1 MRKHDRI
8 DRFFN
13 DIRNFINNENPKH
26 GKKEF
31 RLEPILS
38 DEQIEKDLQEVVDF
52 YAYLDIGDKNKNNN
66 NSDNPEEIIFN

>member
-26 GKKEF
+26 DKKEF

-52 YAYLDIGDKNKNNN
+52 YAYLDIGDKNNNT
-66 NSDNPEEIIFN
+66 SDNPEEIIFN